1 MLCYAMQ
8 ARATRSAKMHEERYM
23 AETQVK
29 QMWRVMM
36 GAAPGLKAEVAKMR
50 ATEQAKRCFELFEQD
65 WASKHGGRASSVGP
79 SSAHTYTP
87 VALASDDG
95 DSFSMPVQRS
105 PPRTVGERLER
116 AFASACA
123 ARPNPPRRGV
133 RIAAS

>member
-1 MLCYAMQ
+1 
-8 ARATRSAKMHEERYM
+8 M

-36 GAAPGLKAEVAKMR
+36 GSAPGLKAEVAKMR

-79 SSAHTYTP
+79 SAAHKYTP
-87 VALASDDG
+87 VASASDDG

-105 PPRTVGERLER
+105 PPRPRTVGDRLER
-116 AFASACA
+116 AFASACVT
-123 ARPNPPRRGV
+123 RPNPPQRRAPLDASCGMPLQV
-133 RIAAS
+133 RRR